1 MKKVDN
7 VKTGKVYLFIK
18 KDNNEFKGTFLDKD
32 NNYIFIKNV
41 KHGAKFTSLFCLPID
56 ELARVS

>member
-7 VKTGKVYLFIK
+7 LKTGKGYLFIK
-18 KDNNEFKGTFLDKD
+18 KDNNEFRGTFLDKD
-32 NNYIFIKNV
+32 SKYIFIKNV
-41 KHGAKFTSLFCLPID
+41 KHGAKFTSLVCLPIC